1 MKSEDLIR
9 SAEIL
14 RDNCKSYGDDD
25 DCEGCP
31 FAGKDTV
38 CRLTSVIHP
47 AEWDV
52 YLSRE
57 ETDSDHSAEAR
68 NMVEDHFREVT
79 KKVEPERLAGVSK
92 TITRAEILDA
102 AKAIVT
108 GERERQYGKPEDNFR
123 MIGNLWEI
131 YLKAR
136 CLDRYGGLD
145 ILPEDV
151 AMMMSL
157 LKIARIASGN
167 YKADSFID
175 LAGYAACAGE
185 CAERSRK

>member
-52 YLSRE
+52 YSGGKK
-57 ETDSDHSAEAR
+57 TDS
-68 NMVEDHFREVT
+68 NHFREVT
-79 KKVEPERLAGVSK
+79 KKVEPERPAEVSK
-92 TITRAEILDA
+92 TITRADILDA
-102 AKAIVT
+102 ANTNCESVAPTDTPTDTPTASVKT
-108 GERERQYGKPEDNFR
+108 RQEKFLEMFPRAATRRDV
-123 MIGNLWEI
+123 
-131 YLKAR
+131 
-136 CLDRYGGLD
+136 LD
-145 ILPEDV
+145 ICPGKVDTQRDYCKGFYDCLSCQKEYWLTAEKED
-151 AMMMSL
+151 
-157 LKIARIASGN
+157 GH
-167 YKADSFID
+167 D
-175 LAGYAACAGE
+175 
-185 CAERSRK
+185 